1 MESKTYFFLF
11 SASHFVTRRPRV
23 LVCQRASMNKIILT
37 QEDSACGSQSPDY
50 TATECG
56 QRQLRLLLPRLNS
69 FLLQQSP
76 CHLQIK
82 SIINFSFAILYLLS
96 TFQKIIVWWWCWV
109 EWNVYLPN
117 LKILH
122 NQVSELSSW

>member
-1 MESKTYFFLF
+1 MKLVLVESKTYFFLF
-11 SASHFVTRRPRV
+11 SASHFVTNIWRPGV
-23 LVCQRASMNKIILT
+23 LVCQRANMNKIILT

-82 SIINFSFAILYLLS
+82 SIINYSFAILYLLS
-96 TFQKIIVWWWCWV
+96 TFQKIIV
-109 EWNVYLPN
+109 
-117 LKILH
+117 
-122 NQVSELSSW
+122 

>member
-1 MESKTYFFLF
+1 MKLVLVESKTYFFLF
-11 SASHFVTRRPRV
+11 SASHFVTIIWRPRV
-23 LVCQRASMNKIILT
+23 LVCQRANMNKTILT
-37 QEDSACGSQSPDY
+37 QEDSTCGSQSPDY

-96 TFQKIIVWWWCWV
+96 TFQKIIV
-109 EWNVYLPN
+109 
-117 LKILH
+117 
-122 NQVSELSSW
+122 

>member
-1 MESKTYFFLF
+1 MKLVLAESKTYFFLF

-82 SIINFSFAILYLLS
+82 SIINFSFAFLYLLS
-96 TFQKIIVWWWCWV
+96 TFQKIIV
-109 EWNVYLPN
+109 
-117 LKILH
+117 
-122 NQVSELSSW
+122 